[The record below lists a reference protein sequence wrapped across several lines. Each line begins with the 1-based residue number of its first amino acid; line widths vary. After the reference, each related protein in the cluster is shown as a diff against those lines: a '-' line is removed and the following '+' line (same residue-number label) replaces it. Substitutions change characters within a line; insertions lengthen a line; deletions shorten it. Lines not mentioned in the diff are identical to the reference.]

1 MIRIVL
7 VLFILSMM
15 LSCQK
20 DDNLLPLSTTPSIRL
35 LKISSDTIKEFQDP
49 LELLIEYEDGD
60 GDLGN
65 IDTDINSLFIKDNRL
80 DKADEY
86 YVAPLAPI
94 GSQISIRGTLNI
106 TLNGAF
112 VLGNSASEKTYFELW
127 MIDRAG
133 RKSNV
138 IRTKEITIN
147 KQ

>member
-127 MIDRAG
+127 MIHRAG

-147 KQ
+147 K

>member
-86 YVAPLAPI
+86 YFSPL
-94 GSQISIRGTLNI
+94 RFL
-106 TLNGAF
+106 L
-112 VLGNSASEKTYFELW
+112 
-127 MIDRAG
+127 
-133 RKSNV
+133 
-138 IRTKEITIN
+138 TI
-147 KQ
+147 